1 MIETLISG
9 NLETGKSSFPTLSR
23 ISDNDVDSIWTNV
36 SAFVE
41 RQMSLQKGVS
51 IPGLGTFT
59 FSQQKLDV
67 GNKTILIQ
75 RPIFLISEKFAQ
87 THGLKQT
94 KLFCAGDVPV
104 VQLNFTSLSLE
115 SPFDRDTVE
124 GCVRETLL
132 LLSRSIAFK
141 RSVLFYFHGIGVIS
155 IREGKVKMKFYRD
168 FLNSM
173 DGSGSLVKA
182 LSNRPGT
189 CDSVLTARES
199 QARPVTSNTVLLPR
213 IHLGQLGME
222 TVPEEGKEMATGG
235 EGEEEKVTEEPVKGE
250 PLSNRQLPSRQTLT
264 PARVTGISVPDDLE
278 RSIKNTAPVERLIS
292 PVPPPAVNDTEQQGS
307 TPPPSKRAV
316 STPVT
321 ACADHCRAGQELCYL
336 CMQRARRNVP
346 VYFHEERKRQ
356 QEDEERVLMQYQ
368 QLKDQAYLDKKQND
382 MLAARENNKKS
393 AAYNLGVSEAIKAS
407 KTAKPTFSSSY
418 IFPKRPGTLCR
429 FPRQEEYKQ
438 SLSLQVEAKKE
449 KEAKSK
455 QDQESL
461 DRLELTQLAEDLA
474 AQTEQHLRNKAEKTM
489 NYQKALDAQVK
500 TKAHGLPSVEPNLE
514 DPIFG
519 STVWTDEKLLEQR
532 RRAHELYRYQLEVSA
547 KKRRDALLNRIV
559 EQKKEQ
565 DMLERNRKELIADR
579 VAHYD
584 KLRSWRASLEETWAK
599 TAEAKRQRDLEE
611 EQFRKSGSHLLL
623 EQCQKYG
630 RCYRCKR
637 RTTNCGESNIWM
649 ESRYIPGSRLMI

>member
-9 NLETGKSSFPTLSR
+9 NLSETGKNSFPTLSR

-41 RQMSLQKGVS
+41 RQMSFQKGVS

-59 FSQQKLDV
+59 FSQQTLDV
-67 GNKTILIQ
+67 GNKIILIQ

-94 KLFCAGDVPV
+94 KLFSAGDVPV

-132 LLSRSIAFK
+132 LLSRSVALK
-141 RSVLFYFHGIGVIS
+141 RNVLFAFHSIGVIS

-213 IHLGQLGME
+213 IHSRQLGME
-222 TVPEEGKEMATGG
+222 TVPEEGKEMTRGE
-235 EGEEEKVTEEPVKGE
+235 EGEEGEVTGE
-250 PLSNRQLPSRQTLT
+250 PPSNRQLLSRQTLT
-264 PARVTGISVPDDLE
+264 PARVTRISVPDDLE
-278 RSIKNTAPVERLIS
+278 RSIKNTAPAERLIS
-292 PVPPPAVNDTEQQGS
+292 PVPPPAVNDTKQQGS
-307 TPPPSKRAV
+307 TPPPLKRAV
-316 STPVT
+316 SSPVT

-407 KTAKPTFSSSY
+407 KTAKSTFSSSY
-418 IFPKRPGTLCR
+418 IFPKRPRTPCR

-438 SLSLQVEAKKE
+438 SLSLQVGAKKE

-455 QDQESL
+455 QDQEFL

-500 TKAHGLPSVEPNLE
+500 TRAHGLPSIEPNSE
-514 DPIFG
+514 EPVFG
-519 STVWTDEKLLEQR
+519 STVGTYDKLLEQR

-547 KKRRDALLNRIV
+547 KKRKDALLNRIV

-565 DMLERNRKELIADR
+565 DMLERNRKELIVDR

-599 TAEAKRQRDLEE
+599 TAEAKRQRGLEE